1 MDSVVGLYELPVETH
16 THRHTPPCFESSRR
30 PTRCVLNRCSV
41 YSILTEPCSF
51 RHAQVT
57 SDPHGAPN
65 STDNS
70 AVNGAGPAPTDLLI
84 IPNTLLI
91 CPISSG
97 SCCCCCFEFYF
108 AGIGCYDLGGGG
120 YLQAASVFFF
130 VRCVVFPSSWL
141 RRQYMGEEESCSR
154 IKSMNGISVF
164 L

>member
-108 AGIGCYDLGGGG
+108 AGIGCYDLVGGGG
-120 YLQAASVFFF
+120 VTCKRPLCFFLSAALCFLLPG
-130 VRCVVFPSSWL
+130 CVDNTWE
-141 RRQYMGEEESCSR
+141 RKSR
-154 IKSMNGISVF
+154 AVELNR
-164 L
+164 